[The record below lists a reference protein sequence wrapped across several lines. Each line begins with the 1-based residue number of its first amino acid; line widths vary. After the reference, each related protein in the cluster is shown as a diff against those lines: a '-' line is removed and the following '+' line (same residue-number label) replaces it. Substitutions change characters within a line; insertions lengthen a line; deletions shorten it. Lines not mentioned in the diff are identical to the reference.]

1 MKFTFAIFKEGEHL
15 KTLVMDRSPLVV
27 GRNSDCAIQLDS
39 RTVSRK
45 HCEIKVKR
53 IGLTIKDLGSRNGTI
68 VNGKAIAPGTRVVI
82 QGADLIE
89 IGKFTLRIGK
99 AGSEKSQAG
108 DVEGQE
114 SVLAKKQDL
123 LANLEA
129 FIRERID
136 ADVSMSVEDSDQAT
150 PIESAP
156 KVAWVEMK
164 ASTNLKE
171 TIAEAIS
178 DTAPPQDESATNET
192 TVMLAKSSDSLEDAA
207 ESRRLEMRKRI
218 ESMKAKDSKEAA
230 DRALKKLFGG

>member
-1 MKFTFAIFKEGEHL
+1 MKFTFAIFRDGEHL
-15 KTLVMDRSPLVV
+15 KTLVIDRSPLVV

-45 HCEIKVKR
+45 HCEIKLKR
-53 IGLTIKDLGSRNGTI
+53 VGLTIKDLGSRNGTI
-68 VNGKAIAPGTRVVI
+68 VNGKATAPGNRVVI
-82 QGADLIE
+82 QSTDVIE
-89 IGKFTLRIGK
+89 IGKFTLHIGK
-99 AGSEKSQAG
+99 AGSENSQDG
-108 DVEGQE
+108 GVGGQKGVVGE
-114 SVLAKKQDL
+114 KQDL

-136 ADVSMSVEDSDQAT
+136 AEPSMSVEDSDQAT
-150 PIESAP
+150 QIASTN

-171 TIAEAIS
+171 TIAEAMS
-178 DTAPPQDESATNET
+178 ETTHLPNESSTNET
-192 TVMLAKSSDSLEDAA
+192 TVMLAKSMESPEDAA

-218 ESMKAKDSKEAA
+218 DSMKAKDSREAA

>member
-1 MKFTFAIFKEGEHL
+1 MKFTFAIFRDGEHL
-15 KTLVMDRSPLVV
+15 KTLVIDRSPLVV

-45 HCEIKVKR
+45 HCEIKLKR
-53 IGLTIKDLGSRNGTI
+53 VGLTIKDLGSRNGTV
-68 VNGKAIAPGTRVVI
+68 VNGKATPPGTRVVI
-82 QGADLIE
+82 QGTDVIE
-89 IGKFTLRIGK
+89 IGKFTLRVGI
-99 AGSEKSQAG
+99 AGSENFQDG
-108 DVEGQE
+108 GVESRKGVVGE
-114 SVLAKKQDL
+114 KQDL

-136 ADVSMSVEDSDQAT
+136 TDTPMSVEDSDQAA
-150 PIESAP
+150 PIEIAN

-178 DTAPPQDESATNET
+178 DTTHLPNESSTNET
-192 TVMLAKSSDSLEDAA
+192 TVMLAKSMESPEEAA

-218 ESMKAKDSKEAA
+218 DSMKAKDSREAA